1 MLAIVVVL
9 VIIIIMLVMS
19 CGSYFGL
26 QTKWWKS
33 NSETVLRSSAATFE
47 SNQQLAASPA
57 SPALPASPASSASPF
72 VSSNYGNED
81 LARIDVE
88 SQGYNKM

>member
-57 SPALPASPASSASPF
+57 SPASPASSASPF
-72 VSSNYGNED
+72 VSSNYNYGNED